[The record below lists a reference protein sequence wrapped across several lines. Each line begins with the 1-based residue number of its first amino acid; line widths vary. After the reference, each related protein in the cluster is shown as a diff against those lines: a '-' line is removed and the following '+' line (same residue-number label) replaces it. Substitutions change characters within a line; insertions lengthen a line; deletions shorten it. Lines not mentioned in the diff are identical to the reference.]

1 MERKVLTW
9 EDLANKIS
17 QMTPEEKK
25 ETVKVWADE
34 CNLCNDVCL
43 VKEDEDLCYHEDY
56 PSEGC
61 SLRSDF
67 EEDDD
72 ISVALKSG
80 TYYLYA

>member
-25 ETVKVWADE
+25 ETVKVWQED
-34 CNLCNDVCL
+34 CSLCDDVCL
-43 VKEDEDLCYHEDY
+43 TKEEEDLCYNEDY

-67 EEDDD
+67 DEDDN